1 MSLSYL
7 EIGVGTIGSF
17 SAWKSFNTRNLIL
30 GSFSAWKSF
39 NTRNLILIHSKMD
52 VLEEET
58 NSEIS
63 KAMRPL
69 NSSGEIPNQRVD
81 QPLTWVGSWQ
91 CLGALTALPFCFR
104 PC

>member
-1 MSLSYL
+1 
-7 EIGVGTIGSF
+7 
-17 SAWKSFNTRNLIL
+17 
-30 GSFSAWKSF
+30 
-39 NTRNLILIHSKMD
+39 MD